1 MNNANIQNVLK
12 DISKNQF
19 CEGKYVKNAGV
30 PPMKFCLNWFAPE
43 SNKKDWYRKVM
54 MLCSFVIRN
63 PCWRRSKDLWASAEN
78 LAGLGC
84 GSSCRLEKTWK
95 PQELP
100 SRMQTQTAFK
110 NLIVLWPTMIQSLDQ
125 QFNRW
130 VLEWPWEQDFGFLS
144 ILWLSFSPYY
154 IQPPVNMWTM
164 WQNSNEWN
172 SIAKLSHCLKIAQ
185 NVSFELSNF
194 GIIHQF
200 LTCLVTYFDRKLQV
214 LKSRQN
220 WLFLTFLL
228 NFCPLA
234 RNVEWDFFY
243 DFQTPWLKV

>member
-1 MNNANIQNVLK
+1 
-12 DISKNQF
+12 
-19 CEGKYVKNAGV
+19 
-30 PPMKFCLNWFAPE
+30 MKFCLNWFAPE

-125 QFNRW
+125 QFNRR

-172 SIAKLSHCLKIAQ
+172 SIAKVTTITLFENYPKCLIWIFQ
-185 NVSFELSNF
+185 FWHFPPILFINIELSGNTVWPQAS
-194 GIIHQF
+194 G
-200 LTCLVTYFDRKLQV
+200 
-214 LKSRQN
+214 
-220 WLFLTFLL
+220 
-228 NFCPLA
+228 
-234 RNVEWDFFY
+234 
-243 DFQTPWLKV
+243 FQTLAKMDHFWHFY

>member
-1 MNNANIQNVLK
+1 MRHLKYFLNNANIQNVLK

-100 SRMQTQTAFK
+100 SRMQTQTAASRTWSFYGQRWSK
-110 NLIVLWPTMIQSLDQ
+110 VLINS
-125 QFNRW
+125 
-130 VLEWPWEQDFGFLS
+130 S
-144 ILWLSFSPYY
+144 IEES
-154 IQPPVNMWTM
+154 
-164 WQNSNEWN
+164 
-172 SIAKLSHCLKIAQ
+172 
-185 NVSFELSNF
+185 
-194 GIIHQF
+194 
-200 LTCLVTYFDRKLQV
+200 
-214 LKSRQN
+214 
-220 WLFLTFLL
+220 
-228 NFCPLA
+228 
-234 RNVEWDFFY
+234 
-243 DFQTPWLKV
+243 